1 VQTINKSL
9 IRKVKRHDRIAR
21 WIITLAGVTII
32 ASVVAIL
39 LLIVSVTFP
48 LFQGANAEV
57 KAKTALPHGLSAKD
71 VLSLGVDYVELGRYA
86 GIDSLTAY
94 ILTEDGNFTF
104 LDLLG
109 HKPESRT
116 PEKVSSDQPID
127 STGNLIVLGRERAVP
142 PHGSKA
148 QTLRFVERFAGSMY
162 SLLWS
167 DGSISLVEAELTP
180 QFDEMGRRSVKY
192 ALHTRAEL
200 PPDAEPLPLKAIVRL
215 SEDGTTTC
223 VKLLPENKIAIAQ
236 KKVAENLLGEIE
248 SKTAQLLIQ
257 EGIPGPISAMT
268 MDRMG
273 KTLYAGTTNGCLV
286 RWELS
291 NDGRIDYSEIVRA
304 FRDDRAITSLSM
316 VFGDAS
322 LAVGDAAGEVTTWFE
337 IRAEN
342 SRKLRLIHHLS
353 KHDLAVNDILPSSR
367 DKSLISLGGEG
378 SVNLDYTTSG
388 KHLLTMAG
396 PESLSKIG
404 YAPRGNALIG
414 LDNRNRLVVWK
425 IDCPHPEISFGT
437 LFGKLQYEGY
447 SEPAYKW
454 QTTGDEPKFSLVPII
469 FGTFKSTLYAMC
481 FAVPL
486 ALFGAVYVSN
496 FTTPGFKRAIKPIVE
511 IMAAVPSVVI
521 GFLILLWLAPLMGKW
536 LLAVFAGTVTLPVT
550 FIIFLILWQ
559 QIRKLDRARRLEN
572 GYEFLV
578 LIPVIAIGALL
589 AAWMAHPLE
598 VWLFQGNFKQWLF
611 DVTRKPYDPLNSL
624 VVAFGLGF
632 AIIPIIFSIA
642 EDALSNIP
650 HSLTAASMVM
660 GASRWQT
667 LWRIVLPSASPGIFA
682 AVMIGFGRAV
692 GETMIVFM
700 ATGNTPI
707 LDLSPFNG
715 FRTLSANI
723 AVEITEAPVNGTL
736 YRVLF
741 LCAVLLFL
749 LTFLLNTLAELVRQH
764 LRKRYG
770 RY

>member
-1 VQTINKSL
+1 VQTIDKSL

-21 WIITLAGVTII
+21 WAITLSGITII

-39 LLIVSVTFP
+39 LLIVSVTLP
-48 LFQGANAEV
+48 LFRGARAEIL
-57 KAKTALPHGLSAKD
+57 TETTLPAGLSEKD
-71 VLSLGVDYVELGRYA
+71 VLTLGVDFVELGRGA
-86 GIDSLTAY
+86 GNDSLTAY
-94 ILTEDGNFTF
+94 VLSKDGNFTF
-104 LDLLG
+104 FDL
-109 HKPESRT
+109 
-116 PEKVSSDQPID
+116 
-127 STGNLIVLGRERAVP
+127 TGDNRDYKVLGREQAVAP
-142 PHGSKA
+142 AGSKSH
-148 QTLRFVERFAGSMY
+148 TISFVERFAGSMY
-162 SLLWS
+162 TLLWS
-167 DGSISLVEAELTP
+167 DGSISLVEVELSP
-180 QFDEMGRRSVKY
+180 HFDEAGLRSVKHE
-192 ALHTRAEL
+192 LHTWAEL
-200 PPDAEPLPLKAIVRL
+200 PGKGDDTALMALARR
-215 SEDGTTTC
+215 SEVGTTTF
-223 VKLLPENKIAIAQ
+223 VKLLPANKISIIQQTA
-236 KKVAENLLGEIE
+236 AENLMGEKEIKTSQLMIE
-248 SKTAQLLIQ
+248 

-268 MDRMG
+268 MDRTG
-273 KTLYAGTTNGCLV
+273 KTLYAGTTNGCLM

-291 NDGRIDYSEIVRA
+291 NDGRIEYSEIVRA
-304 FRDDRAITSLSM
+304 FRDDRTITSLAM

-322 LAVGDAAGEVTTWFE
+322 LAVGDSKGEATTWFE
-337 IRAEN
+337 IRNGN
-342 SRKLRLIHHLS
+342 SRKLRLVHRLS
-353 KHDLAVNDILPSSR
+353 KHDKAVNDILPSGR
-367 DKSLISLGGEG
+367 DKSLLSLGGEG
-378 SVNLDYTTSG
+378 TVNLDYATSE
-388 KHLLTMAG
+388 KHLLSVAK
-396 PESLSKIG
+396 SDSISKIG

-414 LDNRNRLVVWK
+414 IDNQNRLAVWK
-425 IDCPHPEISFGT
+425 IDCPHPEISFAT
-437 LFGKLQYEGY
+437 LFGKIHYEGY
-447 SEPAYKW
+447 DEPAYKW

-469 FGTFKSTLYAMC
+469 FGTLKATLYAMC

-486 ALFGAVYVSN
+486 ALFAAVYVSH

-536 LLAVFAGTVTLPVT
+536 LVAAFAGMATLPIT
-550 FIIFLILWQ
+550 FVLFMILWQ
-559 QIRKLDRARRLEN
+559 QIRKFDWAKRLEH

-578 LIPVIAIGALL
+578 LAPVIVIGVIL
-589 AAWMAHPLE
+589 AVWIAHPVE
-598 VWLFQGNFKQWLF
+598 AWLFQGNFKQWF
-611 DVTRKPYDPLNSL
+611 FNVTEKPYDPLNSL

-632 AIIPIIFSIA
+632 AIIPIIFSLA
-642 EDALSNIP
+642 EDALSSIP
-650 HSLTAASMVM
+650 HDLTAASLVM

-667 LWRIVLPSASPGIFA
+667 LWRIILPSASPGIFA

-723 AVEITEAPVNGTL
+723 AVEITEAPVSGTL